1 MLLKIFKLL
10 EIITHLCFNTTLKI
24 PVITN
29 FWVQCILIFAPL
41 KVLSNQNK
49 IKGYIMVKTS
59 KFLGHMI

>member
-49 IKGYIMVKTS
+49 IKGYIMVK
-59 KFLGHMI
+59 